1 MPGSTKHGARRAFL
15 AVKFHADH
23 QNKLL
28 IEAISDLLQDTGW
41 HTTIIVRDFED
52 WGAIQFTP
60 HELMQHSFKSI
71 QQSDV
76 VIIEASEKGVGVG
89 VEAGY
94 AHAYHIPLIVIAQTG
109 TQISTSLLGIADS
122 VHFYDQ
128 VQDLYTVFSSLNHQ
142 R

>member
-23 QNKLL
+23 QNKLR
-28 IEAISDLLQDTGW
+28 IEAISDLLHDAGWDT
-41 HTTIIVRDFED
+41 TVIVRDFED

-109 TQISTSLLGIADS
+109 TKVSSSLLGIADS

-128 VQDLYTVFSSLNHQ
+128 IQDLYTVFSSLNHQ